1 MEFVTNLP
9 QPWQTY
15 WNELGYESPSVI
27 QAKAYDPLM
36 TQHNLVGVSPTGSG
50 KTVAYLL
57 PLLQQIKVGGG
68 NQLLILLPSQE
79 LAVQVA
85 TVAKNWAALLDIKVQ
100 SLIGGANVK
109 RQMEKLKEKPEVLVG
124 TPGRVYELIKAK
136 KVKAHLLQMVVL
148 DEVDQLIE
156 VNELNATKN
165 SLKAVNNDVQLVC
178 VSATAV
184 NIQERLEDKWSD
196 EMVVIDV
203 TAEDQS
209 AGQVTHAFIRVAP
222 RKRLEQLKKLAY
234 VKDFKAIVFF
244 NELQE
249 MGSVADKLA
258 YQGVANVTL
267 ASDQNKLERKL
278 ALSAFAENKVSLLLT
293 TDIAARGLDFVDLP
307 FVLHYDVPY
316 SVESYTHRSGRTGRM
331 GKDGTVLAFASDY
344 EWKDLKKV
352 SKGHELSEVAV
363 HSSRIVPVE
372 EALVAPKPGKVT
384 PKVTEETTKDGA
396 QASKTTKATKGEVSQ
411 PAEPEAR
418 KKRKK
423 KDQKNK
429 GARKKKQS

>member
-15 WNELGYESPSVI
+15 WNELGYQAPSVI
-27 QAKAYDPLM
+27 QARCYEALM
-36 TQHNLVGVSPTGSG
+36 AQENVVGVSPTGSG

-57 PLLQQIKVGGG
+57 PLLQQVKLGEG

-85 TVAKNWAALLDIKVQ
+85 SVAKSWAELIGIKVQ

-109 RQMEKLKEKPEVLVG
+109 RQVEKLKEKPEVLVG
-124 TPGRVYELIKAK
+124 TPGRVHELIKAK
-136 KVKAHLLQMVVL
+136 KVKAHLIKMIVL

-156 VNELNATKN
+156 VSELNATKHI
-165 SLKAVNNDVQLVC
+165 LKAVSNDSQLVC

-184 NIQERLEDKWSD
+184 DIQERLAESWSSLT
-196 EMVVIDV
+196 VIDV

-209 AGQVTHAFIRVAP
+209 AGNVSHGFIRVAP
-222 RKRLEQLKKLAY
+222 RKRLETLKKLAFI
-234 VKDFKAIVFF
+234 KGFKGIVFF

-258 YQGVANVTL
+258 YQGVPNVTL

-278 ALSAFAENKVSLLLT
+278 ALSAFAEDKVSLLLT
-293 TDIAARGLDFVDLP
+293 TDIAARGLDFVALP

-316 SVESYTHRSGRTGRM
+316 SAESYTHRSGRTGRM
-331 GKDGTVLAFASDY
+331 GNDGTVLAFAGDY
-344 EWKDLKKV
+344 ELKDLKKV
-352 SKGHELSEVAV
+352 AKGYQLTELSV
-363 HSSRIVPVE
+363 HSSQLVPVTAAMKE
-372 EALVAPKPGKVT
+372 EALKNKKVEGKI
-384 PKVTEETTKDGA
+384 E
-396 QASKTTKATKGEVSQ
+396 Q
-411 PAEPEAR
+411 PATQKNRAAAKGKTKEPR
-418 KKRKK
+418 KHKK

-429 GARKKKQS
+429 GARKAKQNSNKPN

>member
-15 WNELGYESPSVI
+15 WNELGYEAPSVI
-27 QAKAYDPLM
+27 QAKCYDALM
-36 TQHNLVGVSPTGSG
+36 AKQNLVGVSPTGSG

-57 PLLQQIKVGGG
+57 PLLQRVRAGEG

-85 TVAKNWAALLDIKVQ
+85 TVAKNWADLVGIKVQ

-109 RQMEKLKEKPEVLVG
+109 RQVDKLKEKPEVLVG
-124 TPGRVYELIKAK
+124 TPGRVHELIKTK
-136 KVKAHLLQMVVL
+136 KVKAHLLQTIVL

-156 VNELNATKN
+156 VSELNATKHI
-165 SLKAVNNDVQLVC
+165 LKAVSNDSQLVC

-184 NIQERLEDKWSD
+184 DIQERLESKWSD
-196 EMVVIDV
+196 AMVVVDV

-209 AGQVTHAFIRVAP
+209 AGQVTHNFIRVAP
-222 RKRLEQLKKLAY
+222 RKRLEMLKKLAF
-234 VKDFKAIVFF
+234 VNGFKAIVFF

-258 YQGVANVTL
+258 YQGVPNVTL
-267 ASDQNKLERKL
+267 ASDQNKMERKL
-278 ALSAFAENKVSLLLT
+278 ALSAFAEGKVSLLLT
-293 TDIAARGLDFVDLP
+293 TDIAARGLDFIALP

-331 GKDGTVLAFASDY
+331 GKDGTVLAFAGEY
-344 EWKDLKKV
+344 ELKDLKKV
-352 SKGHELSEVAV
+352 SKGHDLTELAV
-363 HSSRIVPVE
+363 HSAKLVPATAVDKKADKPKKVE
-372 EALVAPKPGKVT
+372 QIEQATAKSVDLGIKRPEVKKGK
-384 PKVTEETTKDGA
+384 
-396 QASKTTKATKGEVSQ
+396 
-411 PAEPEAR
+411 EPR
-418 KKRKK
+418 KHKK

-429 GARKKKQS
+429 GARRKTKQEPS